1 MSRVV
6 KIVRKR
12 IVKLFHSIRSRFVFV
27 FAVISALIVAFSLF
41 IELLQPTFPVFIG
54 LVIGS
59 AVVTGAAGFILGV
72 QICRPVGRLITA
84 SKKIAEGYSSP
95 DIGPIQDN
103 EIGTLQKTF
112 LEMVSTLKL
121 RDKRLEE
128 DKENKLIQSE
138 KQASIGR
145 LAAGVAHEI
154 NNPLTGV
161 LTFTHL
167 LLRRKDLPGDVK
179 QDLKT
184 IADSTELVRDIV
196 KGLLDFSRQTE
207 INPVPTDINNLI
219 QNTIQLVGNQAL
231 VKGVMLCF
239 NPQDNLPKK
248 TVDKNQ
254 IESVILNMLI
264 NAIDSTEKGGHV
276 VISTALA
283 LPAELKPYAKQGI
296 EIKISDTGCGIPQK
310 NLNKLFEPFFTTKEV
325 GKGTGLGL
333 AVSYGIIER
342 HGGTIRVKSKE
353 GEGTTFTIWF
363 PPDTNI

>member
-1 MSRVV
+1 M
-6 KIVRKR
+6 
-12 IVKLFHSIRSRFVFV
+12 FHSIRSRFLFV
-27 FAVISALIVAFSLF
+27 FAVVSALIVAFSLF
-41 IELLQPTFPVFIG
+41 IEWIQPSFPIFIG
-54 LVIGS
+54 LIIGS
-59 AVVTGAAGFILGV
+59 AMITGAIGYLLGR
-72 QICRPVGRLITA
+72 QICQPIGRLITA
-84 SKKIAEGYSSP
+84 SRQMP
-95 DIGPIQDN
+95 DGDLKSTIGPVQDN
-103 EIGTLQKTF
+103 EIGTLQRTF
-112 LEMVSTLKL
+112 IEMASNLKK
-121 RDKRLEE
+121 RDKRIEE
-128 DKENKLIQSE
+128 EKENKLLQSE

-167 LLRRKDLPGDVK
+167 LLRRKDLPEEVT
-179 QDLKT
+179 QDLQT

-231 VKGVMLCF
+231 VKGVLLCF
-239 NPQDNLPKK
+239 NPHDNLPKK
-248 TVDKNQ
+248 VVDKNQ

-264 NAIDSTEKGGHV
+264 NAIDSTEKGGHI
-276 VISTALA
+276 VISTDLA
-283 LPAELKPYAKQGI
+283 LPPELKPYAKRGL
-296 EIKISDTGCGIPQK
+296 EIKISDTGCGIPPE

-342 HGGTIRVKSKE
+342 HGGTIRVKSKV
-353 GEGTTFTIWF
+353 GEGSTFIIWL
-363 PPDTNI
+363 PLDTKEEINGHTGSG